1 MAFNENSRVKI
12 PALLHLCRIGYE
24 YLSLFNAKRDEL
36 TNIFTDIFTDSFL
49 RINPDSTLHDV
60 KRVLDNITL
69 ALDNEDL
76 GHEFYKML
84 TTHAGSRLIDFKN
97 FDNNSFHVVTELTYK
112 NGDEEFRPDITLL
125 INGLPLAFVEVKK
138 PNNKGGVIEES
149 NRMNERRLP
158 NKKFRKFI
166 NMTQLLVFSNNM
178 EYDNESI
185 VPIQGAFY
193 ASTAYQDIKF
203 NYFREEE
210 DLDLDTLLKPEDDAI
225 ENFILKDNNLI
236 VIKTSPEFL
245 TNKNPDSPT
254 NRLLTSLFCRE
265 RLAMLLKYGIAYVE
279 ETKGLE
285 KHIMRYPQIFAT
297 KAIERTIEKGIKK
310 GIIWHTQGSGKT
322 ALAYYN
328 VPYLTD
334 YFQKKNVV
342 PKFYF
347 IVDRIDL
354 MNQAKKEFTN
364 RGLIVHTVNSKEE
377 LIKDFKKQQAVHNY
391 SGQKEITVVN
401 IQKFNEETTLLK
413 STDYNIG
420 VQRVYFLDEVH
431 RSYNPSGSFLANL
444 FTSDRNAILIGLT
457 GTPLISDD
465 RKSKDTFGGYIHK
478 YYYNASIADG
488 YTLKLIREGIETKY
502 KMQLEQVLKD
512 IKLLRGDIKKGD
524 VYADKR
530 FVEPMLDYIVEDF
543 TQSRIKFGDNSIG
556 AMVVCDSSEQAK
568 MLFEV
573 FNEKYIVRSNDGV
586 ISNHPV
592 IEEPNY
598 SIAADRVPPYGQP
611 TLKKHLSAALILH
624 DIGTKDSRKD
634 EVDDFK
640 GGKIDFLFVY
650 NMLLTGF
657 DAKRLKKLY
666 IGRIIKDHN
675 LLQTLTRVNRPYKN
689 FQYGFVVDFADITKE
704 FDATNKAYFDEL
716 QEQLGDEMETYSNLF
731 KSKEEM
737 EAEIKDIK
745 EKLFH
750 FNLLNSEVFSQ
761 QITQIEEPK
770 MVLDIKKAL
779 AEAKNLYNIIRMYG
793 HFDLLE
799 AIDFRKLN
807 ELYNETARHLDL
819 INAKNAL
826 QNNADN
832 SNILNVALENI
843 IFMFR
848 KVSEAEMVIADQL
861 KETLRK
867 TRETLLSNFDQ
878 QDPEFISLREEL
890 ERLFKKKNLNEISQ
904 DDMKQNIGA
913 LRLIYDKVTEL
924 NRKNNLLKA
933 KYENDV
939 KYARLH
945 KRVVEH
951 GKITKRESAIHE
963 ALTNIKLE
971 ADEKVLINNRQL
983 DNENYFNGL
992 MMQIV
997 LKNFKKINPQLE
1009 PDSAK
1014 YVNKHVVKEYM
1025 NEFHG
1030 VYV

>member
-1 MAFNENSRVKI
+1 MAHNEDTRVKI
-12 PALLHLCRIGYE
+12 PALLHINRLGYS
-24 YLSLFNAKRDEL
+24 YLSLRNAKRDEA
-36 TNIFTDIFTDSFL
+36 TNIFTDIFVESL
-49 RINPDSTLHDV
+49 MRINPDMEQHTV
-60 KRVLDNITL
+60 KRTFENITL

-76 GHEFYKML
+76 GQAFYKML
-84 TTHAGSRLIDFKN
+84 TATSGVKLIDFKN
-97 FDNNSFHVVTELTYK
+97 FNNNSFHVVTELTCK
-112 NGDEEFRPDITLL
+112 NGDDEFRPDITVL
-125 INGLPLAFVEVKK
+125 INGLPLAFIEVKK
-138 PNNKGGVIEES
+138 PNNKDGVLAERD
-149 NRMNERRLP
+149 RMNVRFKNPR
-158 NKKFRKFI
+158 FRKFI

-178 EYDNESI
+178 EYDNASI
-185 VPIQGAFY
+185 IPIQGAFY
-193 ASTAYQDIKF
+193 ASTAYQDINF
-203 NYFREEE
+203 NYFREE
-210 DLDLDTLLKPEDDAI
+210 DNLNLDTLLKPEDDEV
-225 ENFILKDNNLI
+225 ENFILKDTNLNI
-236 VIKTSPEFL
+236 IKNSPEFL

-254 NRLLTSLFCRE
+254 NRILTSLFCPE

-279 ETKGLE
+279 EKSGLE

-322 ALAYYN
+322 ALTYYN
-328 VPYLTD
+328 VPFLTD
-334 YFQKKNVV
+334 YFRKKNVV

-364 RGLIVHTVNSKEE
+364 RGLVVHTVQSKEE

-413 STDYNIG
+413 STDYDIS

-431 RSYNPSGSFLANL
+431 RSYDPKGSFLANL

-524 VYADKR
+524 IYADKR

-543 TQSRIKFGDNSIG
+543 TQSRVKFGDNSIG
-556 AMVVCDSSEQAK
+556 AMVVCDSSDQAK
-568 MLFEV
+568 MLYDV
-573 FNEKYIVRSNDGV
+573 FQEKYTVQSIPPTKDEG
-586 ISNHPV
+586 IG
-592 IEEPNY
+592 Y
-598 SIAADRVPPYGQP
+598 SVAADPVPLYGQP
-611 TLKKHLSAALILH
+611 ILKKQLSAALILH
-624 DIGTKDSRKD
+624 DVGSKESRKD

-640 GGKIDFLFVY
+640 SGKIDFLFVY

-737 EAEIKDIK
+737 ETDIKDIK

-750 FNLLNSEVFSQ
+750 FDLLNAEVFSQ
-761 QITQIEEPK
+761 QITQIEDPK

-807 ELYNETARHLDL
+807 ELFNETARHLDL

-826 QNNADN
+826 QNNTEN

-867 TRETLLSNFDQ
+867 TRETLLS
-878 QDPEFISLREEL
+878 I
-890 ERLFKKKNLNEISQ
+890 
-904 DDMKQNIGA
+904 
-913 LRLIYDKVTEL
+913 
-924 NRKNNLLKA
+924 
-933 KYENDV
+933 
-939 KYARLH
+939 
-945 KRVVEH
+945 
-951 GKITKRESAIHE
+951 
-963 ALTNIKLE
+963 LTNKTRNSFLCE
-971 ADEKVLINNRQL
+971 RNWKGCSKR
-983 DNENYFNGL
+983 
-992 MMQIV
+992 
-997 LKNFKKINPQLE
+997 KI
-1009 PDSAK
+1009 
-1014 YVNKHVVKEYM
+1014 
-1025 NEFHG
+1025 
-1030 VYV
+1030 